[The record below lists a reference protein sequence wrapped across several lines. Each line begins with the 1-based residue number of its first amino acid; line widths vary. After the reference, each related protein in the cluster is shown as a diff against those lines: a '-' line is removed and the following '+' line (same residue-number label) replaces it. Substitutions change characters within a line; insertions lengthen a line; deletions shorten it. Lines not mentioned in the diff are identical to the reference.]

1 MKLQKKTFKAI
12 YLERKQ
18 LPTHAEMF
26 ITEVA
31 ELTHRSTNTVKMWL
45 LGRQVPDELTQ
56 SVIAKKYNLD
66 INGLFPSSDNET
78 QSVASL

>member
-1 MKLQKKTFKAI
+1 MRTKKTFKAL

-18 LPTHAEMF
+18 MPTHAEMF
-26 ITEVA
+26 IAEVA

-66 INGLFPSSDNET
+66 INSLFPAVET
-78 QSVASL
+78 QNAATL

>member
-1 MKLQKKTFKAI
+1 MKVQKKTFKDI
-12 YLERKQ
+12 YIERKQ

-26 ITEVA
+26 IAEVA
-31 ELTHRSTNTVKMWL
+31 ELTHRSPNTVKMWL

-66 INGLFPSSDNET
+66 INGLFPTNET
-78 QSVASL
+78 QTTASL

>member
-1 MKLQKKTFKAI
+1 MRAQKKTFKDI

-26 ITEVA
+26 VTEVA

-56 SVIAKKYNLD
+56 SVIAKKYNVD
-66 INGLFPSSDNET
+66 INSLFPVNEAK
-78 QSVASL
+78 VATV

>member
-1 MKLQKKTFKAI
+1 MKAQKKTFKDI

-18 LPTHAEMF
+18 LPTHAEM
-26 ITEVA
+26 IIAEVA

-56 SVIAKKYNLD
+56 SVIAKKYNVD
-66 INGLFPSSDNET
+66 INSLFPVNEAK
-78 QSVASL
+78 VATV